1 MELAEGAAGGVR
13 LEETNFKTMESKVVP
28 GLYLIG
34 EILDCDGR
42 IGGFNFQ
49 WAWVTGFLAGRA
61 VSASVCADGEARR

>member
-1 MELAEGAAGGVR
+1 MELAEGTAGGVR

-42 IGGFNFQ
+42 MVASTFN
-49 WAWVTGFLAGRA
+49 GPG
-61 VSASVCADGEARR
+61 